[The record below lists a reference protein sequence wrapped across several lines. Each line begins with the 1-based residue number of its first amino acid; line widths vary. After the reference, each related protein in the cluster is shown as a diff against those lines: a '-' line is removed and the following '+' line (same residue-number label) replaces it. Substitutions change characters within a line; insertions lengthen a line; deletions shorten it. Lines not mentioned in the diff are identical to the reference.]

1 MKKIEERVRMLTEQ
15 YGCADPMRLC
25 ELMGITVLQLELPD
39 SVNGFTVT
47 MEGHR
52 FIVLNRSLDYYC
64 RKITAAHEL
73 GHIILHGCTN
83 TVRLSANTGFCINR
97 YEREADCFAAHLL
110 LAQESGGL
118 EGLETVTSEDLSL
131 LTHMPKS
138 MIENAFFG

>member
-1 MKKIEERVRMLTEQ
+1 MKNIEERVRSLTDK
-15 YGCADPMRLC
+15 YGCADPERLC
-25 ELMGITVLQLELPD
+25 EQMGITVLSLDLPD

-47 MEGHR
+47 MEDHR
-52 FIVLNRSLDYYC
+52 FIVLNQTLDYNC

-110 LAQESGGL
+110 LMNEMNEL
-118 EGLETVTSEDLSL
+118 EGMDSVTTEDLSL
-131 LTHMPKS
+131 LTHMPRS